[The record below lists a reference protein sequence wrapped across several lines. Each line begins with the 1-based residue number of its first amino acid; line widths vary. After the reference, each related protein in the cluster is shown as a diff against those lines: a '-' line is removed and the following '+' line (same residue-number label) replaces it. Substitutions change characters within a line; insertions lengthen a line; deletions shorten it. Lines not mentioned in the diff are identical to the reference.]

1 MALVILVRHGQ
12 TDENVS
18 GRISGQGPVPLNAR
32 GQEQARLA
40 AETLAP
46 LGITHIFSSPLVR
59 ARQTAEFLAERL
71 QKSIEEIPDLREVGY
86 GDWEGKTFNEMR
98 THPVAHQV
106 FHDPINATFPNGD
119 SLLEVQ
125 QRGVQVIEWVRN
137 MYPQGLMTVVSHG
150 DVIRTVLAHYLG
162 MPFNE
167 YRRLD
172 LDNGAISVL
181 ELFDGWIRVKALN
194 FVPQVGNRWLEY
206 PASPRHQW
214 YPGHWP
220 DAYWRKFVGLLP
232 GASVHFEHSA
242 VTRDSDRAWPR
253 RHPVPP

>member
-12 TDENVS
+12 TDENVN
-18 GRISGQGPVPLNAR
+18 GRISGQGTIPLNIR

-40 AETLAP
+40 AEVLAP
-46 LGITHIFSSPLVR
+46 LGITHVFSSPLVR
-59 ARQTAEFLAERL
+59 ARQTAEFLATRVH
-71 QKSIEEIPDLREVGY
+71 KPIEEIPDLREVGY

-106 FHDPINATFPNGD
+106 FNDPINATFPNGE

-125 QRGVQVIEWVRN
+125 QRGIRVIEWLRGT
-137 MYPQGLMTVVSHG
+137 YPQGIVTVVSHG

-181 ELFDGWIRVKALN
+181 ELLDGWIRIKALN
-194 FVPQVGNRWLEY
+194 FVPQAGNRWLESFY
-206 PASPRHQW
+206 PTWKKMQEMALTPCVS
-214 YPGHWP
+214 
-220 DAYWRKFVGLLP
+220 
-232 GASVHFEHSA
+232 
-242 VTRDSDRAWPR
+242 
-253 RHPVPP
+253 

>member
-32 GQEQARLA
+32 GQEQARVV
-40 AETLAP
+40 AEALAP
-46 LGITHIFSSPLVR
+46 LGVNYIFSSPLVR
-59 ARQTAEFLAERL
+59 ARQTAEFLAARL
-71 QKSIEEIPDLREVGY
+71 QQSIEEIPDLREVGY

-106 FHDPINATFPNGD
+106 FHDPINATFPNGE
-119 SLLEVQ
+119 SLVEVQ
-125 QRGVQVIEWVRN
+125 QRGIRVIEWVRN
-137 MYPQGLMTVVSHG
+137 TYPQAIVTLVSHG
-150 DVIRTVLAHYLG
+150 DVIRTALAHYLG

-194 FVPQVGNRWLEY
+194 FVPQVGNRWLESFY
-206 PASPRHQW
+206 PTWKKMQEVAPASC
-214 YPGHWP
+214 
-220 DAYWRKFVGLLP
+220 V
-232 GASVHFEHSA
+232 S
-242 VTRDSDRAWPR
+242 
-253 RHPVPP
+253 

>member
-40 AETLAP
+40 AEVLAP

-59 ARQTAEFLAERL
+59 ARKTAEFLAERL

-86 GDWEGKTFNEMR
+86 GDWEGKTFNDMR

-106 FHDPINATFPNGD
+106 FHDPINATFPNGE

-125 QRGVQVIEWVRN
+125 QRGIQVIEWVRN
-137 MYPQGLMTVVSHG
+137 TYPQGIVTVVSHG
-150 DVIRTVLAHYLG
+150 DVIRTALAHYLG
-162 MPFNE
+162 MSFNE

-181 ELFDGWIRVKALN
+181 ELLDGWIRVKALN
-194 FVPQVGNRWLEY
+194 FVPQVGNRWLESFY
-206 PASPRHQW
+206 PTWKKMQEVA
-214 YPGHWP
+214 
-220 DAYWRKFVGLLP
+220 
-232 GASVHFEHSA
+232 
-242 VTRDSDRAWPR
+242 
-253 RHPVPP
+253 PVSCVP

>member
-40 AETLAP
+40 AEVLAP

-86 GDWEGKTFNEMR
+86 GDWEGKTFNDMR

-106 FHDPINATFPNGD
+106 FHDPINATFPNGE

-125 QRGVQVIEWVRN
+125 QRGIQVIEWVRN
-137 MYPQGLMTVVSHG
+137 TYPQGIVTVVSHG
-150 DVIRTVLAHYLG
+150 DVIRTALAHYLG
-162 MPFNE
+162 MSFNE

-181 ELFDGWIRVKALN
+181 ELLDGWIRVKALN
-194 FVPQVGNRWLEY
+194 FVPQVGNRWLESFY
-206 PASPRHQW
+206 PTWKKMQEVA
-214 YPGHWP
+214 
-220 DAYWRKFVGLLP
+220 
-232 GASVHFEHSA
+232 
-242 VTRDSDRAWPR
+242 
-253 RHPVPP
+253 PVSCVP

>member
-1 MALVILVRHGQ
+1 
-12 TDENVS
+12 
-18 GRISGQGPVPLNAR
+18 
-32 GQEQARLA
+32 LA
-40 AETLAP
+40 AEALAP

-71 QKSIEEIPDLREVGY
+71 QKSIEEIPDLHEVGY

-98 THPVAHQV
+98 TQPVAQQV
-106 FHDPINATFPNGD
+106 FHDPINAAFPNGE

-125 QRGVQVIEWVRN
+125 QRGIRVIEWVRN
-137 MYPQGLMTVVSHG
+137 TYPQGIVTVVSHG
-150 DVIRTVLAHYLG
+150 DVIRTALAHYLG

-194 FVPQVGNRWLEY
+194 FVPQVGNRWLESFY
-206 PASPRHQW
+206 PTWKKMQEVAPAPCVS
-214 YPGHWP
+214 
-220 DAYWRKFVGLLP
+220 
-232 GASVHFEHSA
+232 
-242 VTRDSDRAWPR
+242 
-253 RHPVPP
+253 

>member
-12 TDENVS
+12 TDENVN
-18 GRISGQGPVPLNAR
+18 GRISGQGPVPLNIR

-40 AETLAP
+40 AEVLAP

-59 ARQTAEFLAERL
+59 ARQTAEFLATRL

-106 FHDPINATFPNGD
+106 FNDPINAIFPNGE
-119 SLLEVQ
+119 SLLAVQ
-125 QRGVQVIEWVRN
+125 QRGIRVIEWMRSAH
-137 MYPQGLMTVVSHG
+137 PQGIVAVVSHG
-150 DVIRTVLAHYLG
+150 DVIRTALAHYLG

-181 ELFDGWIRVKALN
+181 ELFEGWVRIKALN
-194 FVPQVGNRWLEY
+194 FVPQAGNRWLESFY
-206 PASPRHQW
+206 PTWKKMQEMTLAPCIS
-214 YPGHWP
+214 
-220 DAYWRKFVGLLP
+220 
-232 GASVHFEHSA
+232 
-242 VTRDSDRAWPR
+242 
-253 RHPVPP
+253 

>member
-18 GRISGQGPVPLNAR
+18 GRISGQGPVPLNTR

-40 AETLAP
+40 AEALAP

-59 ARQTAEFLAERL
+59 ARQTAAFLAERL
-71 QKSIEEIPDLREVGY
+71 QKFIEEIPDLREVGY

-106 FHDPINATFPNGD
+106 FHDPINATFPNGE

-125 QRGVQVIEWVRN
+125 QRGIRVIEWVRN
-137 MYPQGLMTVVSHG
+137 TYPQGIVTMVSHG
-150 DVIRTVLAHYLG
+150 DVIRTSLAHYLG

-194 FVPQVGNRWLEY
+194 FVPQVGNRWLESFY
-206 PASPRHQW
+206 PTWKKMQEVAPIPCAS
-214 YPGHWP
+214 
-220 DAYWRKFVGLLP
+220 
-232 GASVHFEHSA
+232 
-242 VTRDSDRAWPR
+242 
-253 RHPVPP
+253 

>member
-40 AETLAP
+40 AEVLAP
-46 LGITHIFSSPLVR
+46 LGITHLFSSPLVR

-71 QKSIEEIPDLREVGY
+71 HKPIEEIADLREVGY
-86 GDWEGKTFNEMR
+86 GDWESKTFHEMR
-98 THPVAHQV
+98 GHPVAHQV
-106 FHDPINATFPNGD
+106 FNDPIAAVFPNGEG
-119 SLLEVQ
+119 LLEVQ
-125 QRGVQVIEWVRN
+125 QRGVHVIEWVRHT
-137 MYPQGLMTVVSHG
+137 YPQGIVAVVSHG
-150 DVIRTVLAHYLG
+150 DVIRTALAHYLG

-181 ELFDGWIRVKALN
+181 ELFDEWVRVKALN
-194 FVPQVGNRWLEY
+194 YVPQIGQRWLESFY
-206 PASPRHQW
+206 PTWKKMQELGRF
-214 YPGHWP
+214 PG
-220 DAYWRKFVGLLP
+220 KTLLC
-232 GASVHFEHSA
+232 
-242 VTRDSDRAWPR
+242 
-253 RHPVPP
+253 

>member
-40 AETLAP
+40 AEVLAP

-71 QKSIEEIPDLREVGY
+71 QKSIKEIPDLREVGY

-106 FHDPINATFPNGD
+106 FNDPINATFPNGE

-125 QRGVQVIEWVRN
+125 QRGIRVIEWVRN
-137 MYPQGLMTVVSHG
+137 TYPQGLVTVVSHG
-150 DVIRTVLAHYLG
+150 DVIRTALAHYLG

-167 YRRLD
+167 YRRLT
-172 LDNGAISVL
+172 
-181 ELFDGWIRVKALN
+181 WIMA
-194 FVPQVGNRWLEY
+194 P
-206 PASPRHQW
+206 SPSWNYLMAGYGSRRSTSC
-214 YPGHWP
+214 
-220 DAYWRKFVGLLP
+220 RKSATAGSSRFILP
-232 GASVHFEHSA
+232 GK
-242 VTRDSDRAWPR
+242 RCKKWPSS
-253 RHPVPP
+253 PCVS

>member
-40 AETLAP
+40 AEVLAP

-106 FHDPINATFPNGD
+106 FHDPINATFPNGE

-125 QRGVQVIEWVRN
+125 QRGIRVIEWVRN
-137 MYPQGLMTVVSHG
+137 TYPQGIVTVVSHG
-150 DVIRTVLAHYLG
+150 DVIRTALAHYLG

-194 FVPQVGNRWLEY
+194 FVPQVGNRWLESFY
-206 PASPRHQW
+206 PTWKKMQEVALAPCVS
-214 YPGHWP
+214 
-220 DAYWRKFVGLLP
+220 
-232 GASVHFEHSA
+232 
-242 VTRDSDRAWPR
+242 
-253 RHPVPP
+253 

>member
-32 GQEQARLA
+32 GQEQARLV
-40 AETLAP
+40 AEALAP
-46 LGITHIFSSPLVR
+46 LGVHYIFSSPLVR

-106 FHDPINATFPNGD
+106 FHDPINATFPNGE

-125 QRGVQVIEWVRN
+125 QRGIRAVEWVRN
-137 MYPQGLMTVVSHG
+137 TYPQAIVTMVSHG
-150 DVIRTVLAHYLG
+150 DVIRTALAHYLG

-181 ELFDGWIRVKALN
+181 ELLDGWIRLKALN
-194 FVPQVGNRWLEY
+194 FVPQVGNRWLESFY
-206 PASPRHQW
+206 PTWKKMQEVAAAACVS
-214 YPGHWP
+214 
-220 DAYWRKFVGLLP
+220 
-232 GASVHFEHSA
+232 
-242 VTRDSDRAWPR
+242 
-253 RHPVPP
+253 

>member
-18 GRISGQGPVPLNAR
+18 GRISGQGPVPLNTR
-32 GQEQARLA
+32 GQEQARLV
-40 AETLAP
+40 AEALAS
-46 LGITHIFSSPLVR
+46 LGVNHIFSSPLVR
-59 ARQTAEFLAERL
+59 ARQTAEFLAARL
-71 QKSIEEIPDLREVGY
+71 QKSIGEIPDLREVGY

-106 FHDPINATFPNGD
+106 FHDPINATFPNGE

-125 QRGVQVIEWVRN
+125 QRGIQVIEWVRN
-137 MYPQGLMTVVSHG
+137 TYPQAIVTLVSHG
-150 DVIRTVLAHYLG
+150 DVIRTALAHYLG

-194 FVPQVGNRWLEY
+194 FVPQVGNRWLESFY
-206 PASPRHQW
+206 PTWKKKQ
-214 YPGHWP
+214 
-220 DAYWRKFVGLLP
+220 
-232 GASVHFEHSA
+232 
-242 VTRDSDRAWPR
+242 
-253 RHPVPP
+253 

>member
-18 GRISGQGPVPLNAR
+18 GRISGQGPVPLNTR
-32 GQEQARLA
+32 GQEQARLV
-40 AETLAP
+40 AEALAS
-46 LGITHIFSSPLVR
+46 LGVNHIFSSPLVR
-59 ARQTAEFLAERL
+59 ARQTAEFLAARL
-71 QKSIEEIPDLREVGY
+71 QKSIGEIPDLREVGY

-106 FHDPINATFPNGD
+106 FHDPINATFPNGE

-125 QRGVQVIEWVRN
+125 QRGIQVIEWVRN
-137 MYPQGLMTVVSHG
+137 TYPQAIVTLVSHG
-150 DVIRTVLAHYLG
+150 DVIRTALAHYLG

-194 FVPQVGNRWLEY
+194 FVPQVGNRWLESFY
-206 PASPRHQW
+206 PTWKKMQEVAATPCVS
-214 YPGHWP
+214 
-220 DAYWRKFVGLLP
+220 
-232 GASVHFEHSA
+232 
-242 VTRDSDRAWPR
+242 
-253 RHPVPP
+253 

>member
-32 GQEQARLA
+32 GQEQARLV
-40 AETLAP
+40 AEALAP
-46 LGITHIFSSPLVR
+46 LGVHYIFSSPLVR

-98 THPVAHQV
+98 TQPVAHQV
-106 FHDPINATFPNGD
+106 FHDPINAAFPNGE

-125 QRGVQVIEWVRN
+125 QRGIRVIEWVRN
-137 MYPQGLMTVVSHG
+137 TYPQAIVTMVSHG
-150 DVIRTVLAHYLG
+150 DVIRTALAHYLG

-194 FVPQVGNRWLEY
+194 FVPQVGNRWLESFY
-206 PASPRHQW
+206 PTWKKMQEVA
-214 YPGHWP
+214 
-220 DAYWRKFVGLLP
+220 
-232 GASVHFEHSA
+232 
-242 VTRDSDRAWPR
+242 
-253 RHPVPP
+253 PVPCVP

>member
-18 GRISGQGPVPLNAR
+18 GRISGQGPVPLNTR

-40 AETLAP
+40 AEVLAP
-46 LGITHIFSSPLVR
+46 LGITHLFSSPLVL

-106 FHDPINATFPNGD
+106 FHDPINAAFPNGE
-119 SLLEVQ
+119 SLLAVQ
-125 QRGVQVIEWVRN
+125 QRGIQVIEWVRN
-137 MYPQGLMTVVSHG
+137 TYPQGIVTVVSHG
-150 DVIRTVLAHYLG
+150 DVIRTALAHYLG
-162 MPFNE
+162 MPFND

-181 ELFDGWIRVKALN
+181 ELFDDWIRVKALN
-194 FVPQVGNRWLEY
+194 FVPQVGNRWLESFY
-206 PASPRHQW
+206 PTWKKMQEVALAPCVS
-214 YPGHWP
+214 
-220 DAYWRKFVGLLP
+220 
-232 GASVHFEHSA
+232 
-242 VTRDSDRAWPR
+242 
-253 RHPVPP
+253 